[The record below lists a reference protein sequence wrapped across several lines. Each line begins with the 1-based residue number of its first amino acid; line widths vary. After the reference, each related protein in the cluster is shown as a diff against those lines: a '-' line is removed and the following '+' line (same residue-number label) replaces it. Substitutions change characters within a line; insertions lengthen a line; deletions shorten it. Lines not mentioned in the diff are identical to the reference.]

1 MSVEMEMHVKG
12 LPELREKL
20 AKLGDIMKGRVHDAM
35 VFESEA
41 MKSTA
46 QQLAPIRTGYLMSTI
61 FGRVEDWVLKLGAT
75 APYAA
80 YQEFGTRYIRA
91 RRFLSHAVELG
102 MQSLIDRINHAIEEA
117 KTEAS
122 H

>member
-1 MSVEMEMHVKG
+1 MSVEMEMHAKG

-20 AKLGDIMKGRVHDAM
+20 VRLGESMKQRVHDAM
-35 VFESEA
+35 VFEAEA
-41 MKSTA
+41 MKRTA
-46 QQLAPIRTGYLMSTI
+46 QGLAPVRTGYLMSTI
-61 FGRVEDWVLKLGAT
+61 FGTVEDWVLKLGAT

-80 YQEFGTRYIRA
+80 YLEFGTRYIRA
-91 RRFLSHAVELG
+91 RRFLSNAVELR
-102 MQSLIDRINHAIEEA
+102 MQSLINRIDHAIEEA

>member
-1 MSVEMEMHVKG
+1 MSVKMEIHVTG

-20 AKLGDIMKGRVHDAM
+20 AKLRDIMKGQVHDAM
-35 VFESEA
+35 VFEAEA

-75 APYAA
+75 APYAV

-91 RRFLSHAVELG
+91 RHFLSNAVELG

-117 KTEAS
+117 KTGAS
-122 H
+122 Y

>member
-1 MSVEMEMHVKG
+1 MSVKMEIHVQG

-20 AKLGDIMKGRVHDAM
+20 LRLGESMKQRVHDAM
-35 VFESEA
+35 VFEAEA
-41 MKSTA
+41 MKRTA
-46 QQLAPIRTGYLMSTI
+46 QGLAPIRTGYLMSTI
-61 FGRVEDWVLKLGAT
+61 FGTVEDWVLKLGAT

-91 RRFLSHAVELG
+91 RRFLSNAVELR
-102 MQSLIDRINHAIEEA
+102 MQGLINRIDHAIEEA